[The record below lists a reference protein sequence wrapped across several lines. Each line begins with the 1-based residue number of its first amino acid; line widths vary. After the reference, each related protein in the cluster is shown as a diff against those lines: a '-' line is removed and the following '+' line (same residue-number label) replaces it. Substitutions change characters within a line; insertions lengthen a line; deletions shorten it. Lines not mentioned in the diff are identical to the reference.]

1 MAERMP
7 SPDDP
12 RLLPPL
18 ARAATLAAFFL
29 AGFAMAA
36 WAPLVPYAK
45 ARAGLDDGAL
55 GVLLLCLG
63 AGSLVAM
70 PLAGALTQ
78 RLGCRRVVVA
88 AGLAASMALPVLA
101 TGASFAGLAAALFL
115 FGAGIGAIDVAVNIQ
130 AVMVERAGGRPMM
143 SGFHGFFSVGGMVGA
158 GGVSLLLWLGATPLA
173 AVLVAAAV
181 NLGLLAGFA
190 RGLIARGGGAGA
202 PLFALPRGRIVLI
215 AVLCFV
221 VFLAE
226 GAMLDWSAVFLTA
239 ARGVDPSR
247 AGLGYAAFALA
258 MTIGRLS
265 GDRIVAR
272 LGGPVVML
280 TGAVTAAFGLALAV
294 LVAAP
299 GAAVA
304 GFAMVGLGA
313 SNIVPVL
320 YSVLGRQTAM
330 PAPLAVAAVTSVGY
344 AGILAGPALIGFV
357 AAASSLGLAFALVAL
372 SLVVVALSARV
383 AAS

>member
-1 MAERMP
+1 MLHR
-7 SPDDP
+7 SDVI
-12 RLLPPL
+12 LLPPL
-18 ARAATLAAFFL
+18 ARGATLAAFFL

-70 PLAGALTQ
+70 PLAGALAQ
-78 RLGCRRVVVA
+78 RIGCRTVVVA
-88 AGLAASMALPVLA
+88 AALAVSVALPVLA
-101 TGASFAGLAAALFL
+101 TGSGFAVLAIALLL

-143 SGFHGFFSVGGMVGA
+143 SGFHGFFSIGGMAGA
-158 GGVSLLLWLGATPLA
+158 GGVSTLLWLGATPLA

-181 NLGLLAGFA
+181 NVLLLAGFA

-202 PLFALPRGRIVLI
+202 PLFALPHGRIVLI
-215 AVLCFV
+215 AVLCFA

-226 GAMLDWSAVFLTA
+226 GAMLDWSAVFLTG

-265 GDRIVAR
+265 GDRVVAR
-272 LGGPVVML
+272 LGGPAVML
-280 TGAVTAAFGLALAV
+280 TGAAVAASGLALAV

-299 GAAVA
+299 GAALA

-313 SNIVPVL
+313 ANIVPVL

-330 PAPLAVAAVTSVGY
+330 PAPLAVAAVTTVGY

-357 AAASSLGLAFALVAL
+357 AAASSLAAAFALVAL
-372 SLVVVALSARV
+372 SLVLVGLSARV
-383 AAS
+383 AAA